1 MAVTDKCHQ
10 VDVDQ
15 HQEIQK
21 GTGHVL
27 KWGWVLQAVGRVVG
41 ALCVLSAKDGDAESA
56 MLASWVS
63 QASFVPPGITIA
75 VSLSG
80 LFPHNTTIWYCKLK
94 NALYFSVE
102 SGQKIYIWS
111 TFKYFHFDRLLR
123 NGQWKA

>member
-10 VDVDQ
+10 IDVDQ

-21 GTGHVL
+21 GAGQVL

-80 LFPHNTTIWYCKLK
+80 LFPH
-94 NALYFSVE
+94 
-102 SGQKIYIWS
+102 
-111 TFKYFHFDRLLR
+111 
-123 NGQWKA
+123 

>member
-1 MAVTDKCHQ
+1 VAITDKCHQ

-21 GTGHVL
+21 GTGQVL
-27 KWGWVLQAVGRVVG
+27 KRGWVLQAVGRVVG
-41 ALCVLSAKDGDAESA
+41 ALCVLSAKNGDAESA

-80 LFPHNTTIWYCKLK
+80 LFPH
-94 NALYFSVE
+94 
-102 SGQKIYIWS
+102 
-111 TFKYFHFDRLLR
+111 
-123 NGQWKA
+123 

>member
-1 MAVTDKCHQ
+1 VAVTDKCHQ

-15 HQEIQK
+15 HQGIQK
-21 GTGHVL
+21 GTGQVL

-41 ALCVLSAKDGDAESA
+41 ALCVLSAKNGDAESA

-80 LFPHNTTIWYCKLK
+80 FFPH
-94 NALYFSVE
+94 
-102 SGQKIYIWS
+102 
-111 TFKYFHFDRLLR
+111 
-123 NGQWKA
+123 